1 MSKES
6 KIIKAATSGRGGK
19 RANAGR
25 KTGALGKRTRELQAA
40 VAVSGETPLA
50 FMLRVMRDP
59 KKPWAARMDMAKSA
73 APYVHAKL
81 ASIEV
86 AGAGRDGAL
95 LVQLVGSDAAL

>member
-1 MSKES
+1 MSKDS
-6 KIIKAATSGRGGK
+6 KKIIPATSGRGGK
-19 RANAGR
+19 RAGAGR
-25 KTGALGKRTRELQAA
+25 KKGAIGNKTRELLEA
-40 VAVSGETPLA
+40 VAKTGETPLD

-86 AGAGRDGAL
+86 AGSGRDGAL
-95 LVQLVGSDAAL
+95 LVQMVSSDAAL